1 MSDGLLPV
9 RRRERRAV
17 LVAFSVLFCVLGAHA
32 LVETARD
39 ALFLQ
44 ALPVER
50 LPWVY
55 LLVALIGPLLSAIP
69 FEAGG
74 RRGLVASL
82 WLSSVTV
89 LGLWWWIGLGGT
101 VPRIAL
107 YVWAGL
113 SISVALVQVWH
124 HVSQRFT
131 VDAAKRVYGVIG
143 AGAVLGAIVGAV
155 AGGAVATVLPV
166 RHLLV
171 GAAAL
176 YVAAGVCVFWMGDG
190 TPVPLR
196 LRSLGLGRD
205 VAAVLADPYAG
216 RLVGLGAI
224 ATVAFTLVDYLFKD
238 QVASSVAPADL
249 GPWFA
254 GFYAAVNLIALAVQ
268 LLLTG
273 ATIRG
278 LGVRRAIAVLPL
290 LLLLGAGGIVG
301 GVGILAALVL
311 KGAEGALKHTLHKT
325 AMEVLYV
332 PVDAALRARTRRV
345 NDLLVLRLAQGAGSL
360 LILGLLGLGGGA
372 SAVAIGVVVLSLIWL
387 FLGWGLRDHYLALFR
402 GILQR
407 GPSGVG
413 SVPTLDLAALEALL
427 QALNADGDGEVLSA
441 LDLLHQYGRTRLVP
455 SLILFHPSPHVVV
468 RALDLFGRAGRAD
481 HLPKTLRLA
490 ASPDPEIRAAVIRAH
505 PDHSFALRGMQDGDP
520 IVRCTAL
527 AALLTDGGP
536 QSRTVRPVVEAI
548 ASGGRTEERIAL
560 ARALA
565 HQAHG
570 PLQVD
575 LLARLADAPR
585 AIERAAAAESIAANP
600 VPAHVPS
607 AIRLLATREA
617 RRHARAAL
625 IANPA
630 VSIKALDLALGDQEL
645 SGNVRIHV
653 PAVLA
658 ELASPEAAEVLTR
671 WLLGASGG
679 VLRYRLLRALNRH
692 SNLRPDVPLPRPPL
706 TEAARRSVRE
716 LYLLLDWSLMLEAG
730 VEEDATRDTPG
741 GALLRT
747 MLRDKSTNVE
757 ERLFRVLDLLHDDDD
772 FEDLWRGALSDDP
785 LRRASSLE
793 LLENALPGDYASP
806 VIALLDRSREELPR
820 LRRLA
825 PGEAFHRPLATTYE
839 AVLREMFTAG
849 SDSVQ
854 AIAAWHVGELGLVRL
869 LPALAAIDL
878 GRHPATREVIQNAI
892 ARLEQGV
899 AEAQA

>member
-9 RRRERRAV
+9 RPRERRVV
-17 LVAFSVLFCVLGAHA
+17 LVAFGVLFCVLGAHA

-55 LLVALIGPLLSAIP
+55 LLVALIGPLISAVP

-74 RRGLVASL
+74 RRGLVAWL
-82 WLSSVTV
+82 WASAATI
-89 LGLWWWIGLGGT
+89 LGFWWWVGSGGT

-143 AGAVLGAIVGAV
+143 SGAVLGAIAGSA
-155 AGGAVATVLPV
+155 AGGAVATALPV
-166 RHLLV
+166 QHLLI
-171 GAAAL
+171 GAAVL
-176 YVAAGVCVFWMGDG
+176 YVAAGVCVFWLGEG

-224 ATVAFTLVDYLFKD
+224 ATVAFTLVDYLFKE
-238 QVASSVAPADL
+238 QVAANVAPDDL
-249 GPWFA
+249 GTWFA
-254 GFYAAVNLIALAVQ
+254 LFYACVNLVALVVQ
-268 LLLTG
+268 ILLTG

-278 LGVRRAIAVLPL
+278 LGVRRAIAVLPV

-301 GVGILAALVL
+301 GVGILAALVV
-311 KGAEGALKHTLHKT
+311 KGSEGALKHTLHKT

-360 LILGLLGLGGGA
+360 FILGLLGLGGGTA
-372 SAVAIGVVVLSLIWL
+372 AVAVGVVLLSLVWL
-387 FLGWGLRDHYLALFR
+387 GLGWGLRDHYLALFR

-407 GPSGVG
+407 GPTGVG
-413 SVPTLDLAALEALL
+413 AVPTLDLGALEALL
-427 QALNADGDGEVLSA
+427 QALNSDSDAEVLSS

-455 SLILFHPSPHVVV
+455 SLILFHPSPQVVV

-490 ASPDPEIRAAVIRAH
+490 ASPDAEIRAAVIRAH
-505 PDHSFALRGMQDGDP
+505 PDHSFALRGVQDDDP
-520 IVRCTAL
+520 VVRCTAL

-570 PLQVD
+570 PLQVE
-575 LLARLADAPR
+575 LLRALARAPR
-585 AIERAAAAESIAANP
+585 AVERAAAAESIAANP
-600 VPAHVPS
+600 VPAHMPA
-607 AIRLLATREA
+607 AIQLLATREA
-617 RRHARAAL
+617 RRNARAA
-625 IANPA
+625 IVANPEVA
-630 VSIKALDLALGDQEL
+630 IKALDRALGDLEL
-645 SGNVRIHV
+645 AENVRIHV

-671 WLLGASGG
+671 WLLGATDG

-706 TEAARRSVRE
+706 AEAVRRSVRD
-716 LYLLLDWSLMLEAG
+716 LYLLLDWKLVLEAG
-730 VEEDATRDTPG
+730 IEEDPSRDTPG
-741 GALLRT
+741 SALLLQ
-747 MLRDKSTNVE
+747 MLRDRRVNVE
-757 ERLFRVLDLLHDDDD
+757 ERLFRVLDLLHEDDD
-772 FEDLWRGALSDDP
+772 FEDLWRGALSEDP

-793 LLENALPGDYASP
+793 LLENALPSDFASP
-806 VIALLDRSREELPR
+806 IIALLDGRGEELPG

-825 PGEAFHRPLATTYE
+825 PGEAFHRPLAHTYD
-839 AVLREMFTAG
+839 AVMREMFTSG

-854 AIAAWHVGELGLVRL
+854 AIAAWHVGELGLSAL

-878 GRHPATREVIQNAI
+878 KRHPTTREVIQNAI
-892 ARLEQGV
+892 ARLEGRS
-899 AEAQA
+899 AQALA